1 MVNLGGNVQVLGGKI
16 DGSNWR
22 VAIENPLNDGTYL
35 GIVSVKDKAV
45 ITSGG
50 YERYFEEN
58 GVRYHHIIDPSDG
71 MPADSGLTSVSIVS
85 SDGTLADALST
96 SLLLWEKKRL
106 LLTGKVQTLT
116 LTLYCIQKMEG
127 L

>member
-1 MVNLGGNVQVLGGKI
+1 MAAMCRCLAGKI

-58 GVRYHHIIDPSDG
+58 GVRYHHINRP
-71 MPADSGLTSVSIVS
+71 VRR
-85 SDGTLADALST
+85 DA
-96 SLLLWEKKRL
+96 
-106 LLTGKVQTLT
+106 G
-116 LTLYCIQKMEG
+116 
-127 L
+127 